1 MIKETIILFEWG
13 RLFSVASR
21 GKLIRR
27 GDYSKEGR
35 GCANSSI
42 CNIPV
47 IARVIRFHSVPGV
60 PYLLVLLYLDSF
72 FIDSSPQFLLI
83 IHSFA

>member
-1 MIKETIILFEWG
+1 MIKETIIRMGALIQCS
-13 RLFSVASR
+13 LK

-35 GCANSSI
+35 GS
-42 CNIPV
+42 V
-47 IARVIRFHSVPGV
+47 LIRAFAIFQLSLELFHSVPGV
-60 PYLLVLLYLDSF
+60 PYLFVLLYLDSF

-83 IHSFA
+83 IHRFA